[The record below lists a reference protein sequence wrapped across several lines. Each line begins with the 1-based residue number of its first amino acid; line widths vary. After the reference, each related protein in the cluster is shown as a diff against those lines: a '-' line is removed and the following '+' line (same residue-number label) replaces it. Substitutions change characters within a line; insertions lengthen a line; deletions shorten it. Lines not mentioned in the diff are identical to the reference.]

1 MHISKIKIRNFRLLK
16 DTILDLKKD
25 ISLLIGKNNTG
36 KTSFIVLLE
45 QFFNSKKF
53 QYTDFPISIRNEIN
67 GINIDTN
74 IDNLSIRLIIEI
86 QYDEKDNLEVLS
98 DFMLDIDPEIT
109 TVKILFECSIK
120 KNSLLQK
127 IEGIEEGEK
136 IKFIEKNLINFQETK
151 IYAFNDSE
159 HPKCKD
165 YITEYRHKLAA
176 KDLKSVTDLI
186 NIQIIHARRNVASSE
201 DNNSKTPL
209 ATLTT
214 SHFNSKND
222 SDLPDANINDINTLI
237 LNMDEELEK
246 KYDPIFKDF
255 LKNAQDFLSISNLN
269 VKSDIHSKT
278 LFENSSQVTYGD
290 SNGFLPEHLNGLGYM
305 NILYLLLEIER
316 KKDVFEKKDNSIN
329 LLFIEEPE
337 AHTHP
342 QMQYV
347 FAKNIK
353 EVLKKINNLQTL
365 ITSHSSHIVSH
376 SNFEDIR
383 YLKLE
388 DNNVVIKNFH
398 TELKNKYSKEPENF
412 TFLEQYLNIQSAE
425 LFFASKVIF
434 IEGVTERM
442 LLPFFI
448 QQFDREQVE
457 IENKFTPLASQ
468 NISILE
474 VGANAK
480 AFARFLEFL
489 DIQTLI
495 ITDIDTSVKK
505 ISDKE
510 KITYPAHPVDGGG
523 YTSNATIRY
532 FLRAPEK
539 FSDEKWKDWFKELI
553 DHSLTSKYSNIRIAY
568 QSKENEYHAR
578 SFEDAFI
585 SLNIKKIKEKMKEN
599 SDSIWGLK
607 LKSELE
613 SNTDM
618 YDLTDKIID
627 KKSDFAASLLFLALS
642 ENTQW
647 EAPQYIKEGLK
658 WISS

>member
-1 MHISKIKIRNFRLLK
+1 MYISKIKIRNFRLLR
-16 DTILDLKKD
+16 DTTLDLKKD

-53 QYTDFPISIRNEIN
+53 QYTDFPISIRKEIN
-67 GINIDTN
+67 GINNDTN

-98 DFMLDIDPEIT
+98 DFMLDLDPEIT

-120 KNSLLQK
+120 KNALLK
-127 IEGIEEGEK
+127 KMEGIEEGEK

-159 HPKCKD
+159 YPKCKD
-165 YITEYRHKLAA
+165 YITEYRHKLVA
-176 KDLKSVTDLI
+176 KDLKNVTDLI

-209 ATLTT
+209 AKLTT

-222 SDLPDANINDINTLI
+222 SELPDDNINAINTLI
-237 LNMDEELEK
+237 SSVDKKLEEQ
-246 KYDPIFKDF
+246 YDPIFKDF
-255 LKNAQDFLSISNLN
+255 LKNAQDFLNISNLN
-269 VKSDIHSKT
+269 VKSDIRSKT
-278 LFENSSQVTYGD
+278 LFENSSQVTYGHNND
-290 SNGFLPEHLNGLGYM
+290 LLPEHLNGLGYM

-316 KKDVFEKKDNSIN
+316 KKDTFEKQGNSIN

-353 EVLKKINNLQTL
+353 AVLNKINHLQTL

-376 SNFEDIR
+376 SKFEDIR
-383 YLKLE
+383 YLKAA
-388 DNNVVIKNFH
+388 DNNIEIKNFH
-398 TELKNKYSKEPENF
+398 TELKEKYSKEPEHF
-412 TFLEQYLNIQSAE
+412 IFLEHYLNIQSAE

-434 IEGVTERM
+434 IEGTTERM
-442 LLPFFI
+442 LLPLFI
-448 QQFDREQVE
+448 QQFDREQAE
-457 IENKFTPLASQ
+457 TDSGYTPLASQ

-480 AFARFLEFL
+480 AFAIFLEFL

-495 ITDIDTSVKK
+495 ITDIDTTAQKK
-505 ISDKE
+505 TDKG
-510 KITYPAHPVDGGG
+510 KIIYSACAVNDGG

-532 FLRAPEK
+532 FLESPEK
-539 FSDEKWKDWFKELI
+539 FSDKNWEEWFKDLLEY
-553 DHSLTSKYSNIRIAY
+553 SLKSKHTNIKVAY
-568 QSKENEYHAR
+568 QSKENKYHAR

-585 SLNIKKIKEKMKEN
+585 NLNIEKIKEQRGTL
-599 SDSIWGLK
+599 WGLK
-607 LKSELE
+607 KKSELD
-613 SNTDM
+613 SYTKI
-618 YDLTDKIID
+618 YDLTNIIID

-642 ENTQW
+642 KDEQW
-647 EAPQYIKEGLK
+647 ETPLYIKEGLQ
-658 WISS
+658 WLTN

>member
-16 DTILDLKKD
+16 DTTLDLKKD

-67 GINIDTN
+67 GINNDTN

-86 QYDEKDNLEVLS
+86 QYDENDNLEVLS
-98 DFMLDIDPEIT
+98 DFMLDLDPEIT

-120 KNSLLQK
+120 KSALLK
-127 IEGIEEGEK
+127 KMECIEESEK
-136 IKFIEKNLINFQETK
+136 VKFIEKNLNKFQETK

-165 YITEYRHKLAA
+165 YFAEYRHKLIE
-176 KDLKSVTDLI
+176 KGLKNVTDLI
-186 NIQIIHARRNVASSE
+186 NMQIIHARRNVASSE

-222 SDLPDANINDINTLI
+222 SELPDVNIDAISALVSS
-237 LNMDEELEK
+237 MDKELEK
-246 KYDPIFKDF
+246 KYNPIFKDF
-255 LKNAQDFLSISNLN
+255 LKNAKDFLNMSNLN
-269 VKSDIHSKT
+269 VKSDIQSKT
-278 LFENSSQVTYGD
+278 LFENSSQVTYGHNND
-290 SNGFLPEHLNGLGYM
+290 LLPEHLNGLGYM
-305 NILYLLLEIER
+305 NILYLLLDIEI
-316 KKDVFEKKDNSIN
+316 KKDAFENQNNSIN

-342 QMQYV
+342 QMQYI

-353 EVLKKINNLQTL
+353 AVLKKIKNLQTL

-383 YLKLE
+383 YLKEE
-388 DNNVVIKNFH
+388 DNNIEIKNFH
-398 TELKNKYSKEPENF
+398 TELQEKYSDEPENF
-412 TFLEQYLNIQSAE
+412 KFLEQYLNIQSAE

-434 IEGVTERM
+434 IEGTTERM
-442 LLPFFI
+442 LLPIFI
-448 QQFDREQVE
+448 QQFDREHAKTDKE
-457 IENKFTPLASQ
+457 CTPLASQ

-480 AFARFLEFL
+480 AFAKFLEFL
-489 DIQTLI
+489 DIKTLI
-495 ITDIDTSVKK
+495 ITDIDTTEKKLSEKNKTTYTACSV
-505 ISDKE
+505 DKG
-510 KITYPAHPVDGGG
+510 K
-523 YTSNATIRY
+523 YTSNATLRY
-532 FLRAPEK
+532 FLESP
-539 FSDEKWKDWFKELI
+539 KDFNDKDWDKWFKELI
-553 DHSLTSKYSNIRIAY
+553 EDSLTSKHKNIKVAY
-568 QSKENEYHAR
+568 QSNENKYHAR

-585 SLNIKKIKEKMKEN
+585 SLNIEKIKEHSKML
-599 SDSIWGLK
+599 WGLK
-607 LKSELE
+607 KKSELD

-618 YDLTDKIID
+618 YDLANGIID

-642 ENTQW
+642 NDTQW
-647 EAPQYIKEGLK
+647 ETPLYIKDGLE
-658 WISS
+658 WIAS